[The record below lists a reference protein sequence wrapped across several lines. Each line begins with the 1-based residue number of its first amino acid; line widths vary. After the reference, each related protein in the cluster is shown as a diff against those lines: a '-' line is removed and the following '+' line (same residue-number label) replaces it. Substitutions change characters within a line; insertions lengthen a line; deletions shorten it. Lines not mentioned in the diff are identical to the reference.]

1 MALHTSPSKPTS
13 TTTTPN
19 QPPHQSLSSPQ
30 AQQHPPTS
38 ILASPSSR
46 TYAHIHPLLLLCLFA
61 WRFRA
66 LVEDPV
72 STLLSLLPLL
82 ALLQGIYAVV
92 CLPAAASGC
101 SGRGEGGPGERE
113 ERQGYKW
120 GKDWGAQTNT
130 WGRREG
136 KDCRM
141 FIPAL
146 LSLAL
151 PLLLGTPLLSLILI
165 LFGAPFTTHIPHTIL
180 CAAHMSL
187 LAGTSLVY
195 MHGTD
200 GTVWREIWSLSR
212 GTDAVWGGTVG
223 VGLGAWFGAVPIP
236 LDWDRPWQAY
246 PITIITGAYVGY
258 VLGSAVG
265 RTPLLYGKRI
275 RFATSEDD
283 EEEEEEEEKR
293 DVSTSETY
301 GDGSAG
307 PVVSKSE
314 KR

>member
-101 SGRGEGGPGERE
+101 SGRGEGGLGKGRSGRGTSGGKIGARKRIHGDGER
-113 ERQGYKW
+113 
-120 GKDWGAQTNT
+120 GK
-130 WGRREG
+130 
-136 KDCRM
+136 
-141 FIPAL
+141 IVPAL

-275 RFATSEDD
+275 RFATSED
-283 EEEEEEEEKR
+283 EEEEEEEKR